1 MCCLLFVV
9 CWLVGLFVCLFRAKQ
24 ATNVTI
30 ICFVFLGRPT
40 LHDTDRLRT
49 LINMLASDLAM
60 SIAYS
65 GHSYATTMAASS
77 LTPAGQLSEV
87 LSGLTQVST
96 ANLHWGSCWTLFIIS
111 CRNLSLGG
119 AGRGG
124 RGWDSLREIIWNL
137 RLRTSTMRCPVWFSS
152 CPVWLDVLCGR

>member
-1 MCCLLFVV
+1 MYVCMYVCLL
-9 CWLVGLFVCLFRAKQ
+9 VGWFVCLFRAKQ

-96 ANLHWGSCWTLFIIS
+96 ATSTGAPVGHCSLFRAEI
-111 CRNLSLGG
+111 RVWE
-119 AGRGG
+119 GRGEG
-124 RGWDSLREIIWNL
+124 LEAGI
-137 RLRTSTMRCPVWFSS
+137 V
-152 CPVWLDVLCGR
+152 